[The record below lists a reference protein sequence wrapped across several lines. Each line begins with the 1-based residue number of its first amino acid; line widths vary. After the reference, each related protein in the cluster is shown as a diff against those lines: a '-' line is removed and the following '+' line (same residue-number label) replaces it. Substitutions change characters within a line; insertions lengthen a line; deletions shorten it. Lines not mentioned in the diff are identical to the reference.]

1 MAATPTQP
9 ETVVTCESQPP
20 VPRTR
25 ARLQAYFLRHF
36 AMSGS
41 VGDAAAR
48 IGIAPRTVQR
58 WRRASPAFA
67 SRYDEVLANR
77 LEILEDLAVR
87 RASSTDRRAVFHR
100 GRQVATV
107 ERHNDVMLMRVLA
120 RFDKARL
127 REQGYRS
134 FSQMVERKVAE
145 RVRLLQSEYA
155 HLRER
160 LEHDFDSRVQKE
172 VKKQMS
178 RLSRSTRHAGDAVT
192 AR

>member
-1 MAATPTQP
+1 MSSPGVDRCPSDAR
-9 ETVVTCESQPP
+9 PP
-20 VPRTR
+20 VRLTQ
-25 ARLQAYFLRHF
+25 ARLQVYFLRHF
-36 AMSGS
+36 MLSGS

-48 IGIAPRTVQR
+48 TGIAPRTVQR
-58 WRRASPAFA
+58 WRIANPAFA
-67 SRYDEVLANR
+67 RRYDEVVANR
-77 LEILEDLAVR
+77 VELLEDLAMR

-134 FSQMVERKVAE
+134 FDQEVERRVAAKTE
-145 RVRLLQSEYA
+145 LLQSEYA
-155 HLRER
+155 RLRDR
-160 LEHDFDSRVQKE
+160 LERDFVSRVQEE

-178 RLSRSTRHAGDAVT
+178 QLSRSMRHAGGAGT
-192 AR
+192 GR